1 MNKLY
6 RISPS
11 FVNLVV
17 KNQPRSQGSLLPVLT
32 DRRENLGT
40 RLVKNKE
47 EGGLKERREGRLDSF
62 LSLERGEELF
72 REREGLFVRGGGGST
87 IEDPLRSILAV
98 IPRDC

>member
-6 RISPS
+6 RISP
-11 FVNLVV
+11 FFINLVV

-47 EGGLKERREGRLDSF
+47 DGGLKKRREGRLGSLLF
-62 LSLERGEELF
+62 LERGKSFLEK
-72 REREGLFVRGGGGST
+72 ERAYL
-87 IEDPLRSILAV
+87 
-98 IPRDC
+98 

>member
-6 RISPS
+6 RISP
-11 FVNLVV
+11 FFINLVV

-47 EGGLKERREGRLDSF
+47 DEGLKKRREGRLDSLLF
-62 LSLERGEELF
+62 LERGKSFLEK
-72 REREGLFVRGGGGST
+72 ERAYL
-87 IEDPLRSILAV
+87 
-98 IPRDC
+98 

>member
-1 MNKLY
+1 MNRLY

-17 KNQPRSQGSLLPVLT
+17 KNEPRSQGSLLPVLT

-47 EGGLKERREGRLDSF
+47 EGGLK
-62 LSLERGEELF
+62 
-72 REREGLFVRGGGGST
+72 RGGRGGLIAFFPWKGGKT
-87 IEDPLRSILAV
+87 L
-98 IPRDC
+98 

>member
-6 RISPS
+6 RISS
-11 FVNLVV
+11 FFINLVV

-47 EGGLKERREGRLDSF
+47 DGGLKMWREGRLDSLLF
-62 LSLERGEELF
+62 LERGKSFLEK
-72 REREGLFVRGGGGST
+72 ERAYL
-87 IEDPLRSILAV
+87 
-98 IPRDC
+98 